1 MAAIRHGSVT
11 IFFDMTEIAKGKP
24 VKFRHQGENGESVDI
39 PIKGMDLL
47 GALAK
52 MTAIMT
58 KDIDVLQ
65 RTLEEVRL

>member
-11 IFFDMTEIAKGKP
+11 VFFDLAEMAKGKS
-24 VKFRHQGENGESVDI
+24 VKFRHTGENGESVDI
-39 PIKGMDLL
+39 LIKGMDLL
-47 GALAK
+47 GAFAK

-65 RTLEEVRL
+65 RELERCHL